1 MSLTLPRPRQ
11 ALRVWNTPAVSAL
24 DRACAVLGMQPV
36 LEETSLCAEMGGGF
50 HARGRLVEITEW
62 ESKFTQWEPRYSVKH
77 GAGQSDPDPAYLD
90 WAGAHLGP
98 EGVPWGRADWLTW
111 AWRGLAGAGQGLAV
125 ASPLAQMVLQLPQ
138 LSLLLQRHLLPLPP
152 CLPTQVLLQAQAPRS
167 LSDLQLQGQLALQ
180 AAQGVLRRERDEA
193 PDSEG
198 GRVWGLG
205 NRWQV
210 AGEEGSVQEAEQE
223 DTEAGMAHRPPAGPG
238 WWGTMGHFLSCS
250 RGLGRQGRLDHSRLL
265 PTGQTVAQPWGPE

>member
-11 ALRVWNTPAVSAL
+11 ALGVWNTPAVSAL

-98 EGVPWGRADWLTW
+98 EGVP
-111 AWRGLAGAGQGLAV
+111 GAGQTG
-125 ASPLAQMVLQLPQ
+125 SP
-138 LSLLLQRHLLPLPP
+138 
-152 CLPTQVLLQAQAPRS
+152 
-167 LSDLQLQGQLALQ
+167 
-180 AAQGVLRRERDEA
+180 
-193 PDSEG
+193 
-198 GRVWGLG
+198 
-205 NRWQV
+205 
-210 AGEEGSVQEAEQE
+210 
-223 DTEAGMAHRPPAGPG
+223 GPG
-238 WWGTMGHFLSCS
+238 GGLP
-250 RGLGRQGRLDHSRLL
+250 GLGRGSLLRLRSPRWCCSSRSFLSSCNATCFRCLRACRPRFSSSHRRRAASVICSCRASWRSRLL
-265 PTGQTVAQPWGPE
+265 RGS